1 MWEPQ
6 VLFDFMP
13 SIEADGFRIRAG
25 VLRLW
30 EGERRREALVAGLDE
45 PAQKLMGLL
54 LDRLA
59 VEDGSAEP
67 PSSDDEEEEDVEDD
81 IRRKMREESRTAAFL
96 ALGDGAPGGDKTKER
111 LINFL
116 EMLPFFSRGFANM
129 RAALEGIF
137 AGQRDARAL
146 CSGLGKAQTV
156 FVRMVLRAMDERGG
170 GAAALE
176 ALGRD
181 VEGHEKYEA
190 MRR

>member
-1 MWEPQ
+1 M
-6 VLFDFMP
+6 
-13 SIEADGFRIRAG
+13 
-25 VLRLW
+25 
-30 EGERRREALVAGLDE
+30 AGLDE

-59 VEDGSAEP
+59 VEDGSAESP
-67 PSSDDEEEEDVEDD
+67 ASDDEEEEDVEDD

-156 FVRMVLRAMDERGG
+156 FVRMVLDAMGERGG

-176 ALGRD
+176 ALGWD
-181 VEGHEKYEA
+181 VEGDGKYDV